1 MRVAECFCILR
12 HSIFYGKK
20 EKKKIFWFCLAGFLF
35 VGAFGAVSHFFYE
48 WSGKEPLVG
57 VFFAANESV
66 WEHLKPAI
74 FPTLV
79 FFLIGSVFL
88 DAPNV
93 LPAFFA
99 TLILPMLLI
108 PAIFYGYTAFT
119 GEPIVA
125 VDIATYF
132 VSVAAAFALCFFVL
146 TRPPLPKWVSRSP
159 SRALRRCPS
168 AISPLRCS
176 RRTHPSSSTP

>member
-1 MRVAECFCILR
+1 ME
-12 HSIFYGKK
+12 KK

-146 TRPPLPKWVSRSP
+146 TRPPRPKWVS
-159 SRALRRCPS
+159 ALAVPGIAAVSVCYLAFTLFPPH
-168 AISPLRCS
+168 APLFLDPV
-176 RRTHPSSSTP
+176 TGGYGLV

>member
-1 MRVAECFCILR
+1 ME
-12 HSIFYGKK
+12 KK

-79 FFLIGSVFL
+79 FFLIGSVLL

-119 GEPIVA
+119 GAPIVA

-146 TRPPLPKWVSRSP
+146 TRPPLPKWVS
-159 SRALRRCPS
+159 ALAVPGIAAVSVCYLAFTLFPPH
-168 AISPLRCS
+168 AHLFLDPVTGGYGLV
-176 RRTHPSSSTP
+176 